1 MLVSKIQNN
10 MPNLFP
16 NIAIL
21 IPSFNPDKNLT
32 NLVTKLSSDSWNKI
46 VIVDDGSFNEYQSFF
61 NQLKDIDN
69 VHVINHS
76 NNQGKGAALKT
87 GIKYIENNT
96 TALKGIITVDAD
108 GQHLVE
114 DIQKIAK
121 SAQERETDVIFGVR
135 SFGKNTP
142 FRSKFGNK
150 LTKQL
155 LYIFNGISVSD
166 TQTGLRYLPVSIFS
180 ELLILPGNR
189 YEYELECLFTINK
202 LGYNITQIQIKTV
215 YLDNNTGSYF
225 RPLVDSAR
233 IYLVFAKFSV
243 SSLLS
248 FGLDIALFALFL
260 SYFQSIFIATIV
272 ARTISGVFNFV
283 LNRNFVFQV
292 NKKSN
297 LIKESI
303 GYIILW
309 SVLAILSGLIVSF
322 AQGSPAYI
330 VIPLKVSVDLLLFF
344 MAFYVQKNIIFKGV
358 N

>member
-1 MLVSKIQNN
+1 MANS
-10 MPNLFP
+10 FP

-32 NLVTKLSSDSWNKI
+32 DLVIKLSADSWNQI
-46 VIVDDGSFNEYQSFF
+46 VIVDDGSSHESSHIFDK
-61 NQLKDIDN
+61 LKAVNNVDI
-69 VHVINHS
+69 INHS
-76 NNQGKGAALKT
+76 NNQGKGSALKT
-87 GIKYIENNT
+87 GIRYIDDNSKK
-96 TALKGIITVDAD
+96 LKGIITADAD

-121 SAQERETDVIFGVR
+121 SAQERENDVIFGVR

-155 LYIFNGISVSD
+155 LYVFNGISVSD
-166 TQTGLRYLPVSIFS
+166 TQTGLRYLPISIFS
-180 ELLILPGNR
+180 ELLALPGNR
-189 YEYELECLFTINK
+189 YEYELECLFAINK
-202 LGYNITQIQIKTV
+202 LGYDITQIQIKTV
-215 YLDNNTGSYF
+215 YIEDNKSSYF

-233 IYLVFAKFSV
+233 IYLVFARFSI

-260 SYFQSIFIATIV
+260 SYLQSIFIATIA
-272 ARTISGVFNFV
+272 ARVVSGIFNFV

-292 NKKSN
+292 NKKSD
-297 LIKESI
+297 LVKESV
-303 GYIILW
+303 GYVILW
-309 SVLAILSGLIVSF
+309 TVLAILSGLIVSF
-322 AQGSPAYI
+322 AQGSPAYM
-330 VIPLKVSVDLLLFF
+330 VIPLKISVDLLLFF
-344 MAFYVQKNIIFKGV
+344 MAFYVQKNIIFKST